1 VAFELQLL
9 WRIGSCPFKT
19 HQPDALFACRNSLD
33 TIVAR
38 PGCQDRL
45 GHALLEADMRVSTH
59 AGDRG
64 KTGLFS
70 GERVSKAAER
80 VHACGEVD
88 ELNAVVGALAAV
100 LQGSVAIPQELT
112 AELGAI
118 QSELFRMGAW
128 LSTTP
133 GSPVSE
139 ELPRLDPDAV
149 TRIESAAER
158 LESELAPLKGFILP
172 GGDLTACWAHLAR
185 TVCRRA
191 ERRVVAVLESTI
203 AAKPARGTDLAQGSA
218 GEAGEEQDAMTWC
231 RKAM

>member
-1 VAFELQLL
+1 
-9 WRIGSCPFKT
+9 
-19 HQPDALFACRNSLD
+19 
-33 TIVAR
+33 
-38 PGCQDRL
+38 
-45 GHALLEADMRVSTH
+45 MRVSTH

-112 AELGAI
+112 AELRAI

-218 GEAGEEQDAMTWC
+218 GEAGEEQDADDMVQESNVIELAVRYLNRLSDYFFVFALFCNHKKGVPEILW
-231 RKAM
+231 KP